1 MTHNITNYNNKVG
14 IEIIKEIINLE
25 ESNTWEWF
33 QTLVSIKTIIGM
45 IKENNNYLNPVSC
58 SIEELEVMNKT
69 INKKWRHYGVYET
82 RPTLTSIENAKKYV
96 YDAYKNANKV
106 PIDINQ
112 DKWIW
117 NDYLKNFSVYS
128 QIDDLYILPSINPI
142 IILDDR
148 LNYDKIITIKTLYTS
163 WVVGSIDKNYSLY
176 IKISEW
182 LNQQSAQ
189 DLEILYNWAN

>member
-1 MTHNITNYNNKVG
+1 MTHIIANYNSKVG

-25 ESNTWEWF
+25 VSNTWEWF
-33 QTLVSIKTIIGM
+33 QTLVSIRTIILM
-45 IKENNNYLNPVSC
+45 IKENNNYLNPILC
-58 SIEELEVMNKT
+58 SVEELEEMNKT

-96 YDAYKNANKV
+96 CDAYKNANKV

-117 NDYLKNFSVYS
+117 NDYFTHFSVYS
-128 QIDDLYILPSINPI
+128 HIDDLYILPSINSV

-148 LNYDKIITIKTLYTS
+148 LNYDKIITVKTLYTS

-182 LNQQSAQ
+182 LNQQSTH
-189 DLEILYNWAN
+189 DLELLYSWAN